1 MKINIYEKP
10 VLSTFIKVDGIEFE
24 YQFLLKCLQ
33 EIRDGKEKK
42 DYELSYIYEMNR
54 LVEIGLVEKNIYLE
68 EDMFTASYRA
78 IDTEKIEGLI
88 MMLYEI

>member
-1 MKINIYEKP
+1 MKINLYEKP
-10 VLSTFIKVDGIEFE
+10 VLTTFIKVNGMEFE

-42 DYELSYIYEMNR
+42 DYELSHIYEMNR
-54 LVEIGLVEKNIYLE
+54 LVEIGLVEKIIYLE

-78 IDTEKIEGLI
+78 IDTEKIEELI
-88 MMLYEI
+88 MMLYEM